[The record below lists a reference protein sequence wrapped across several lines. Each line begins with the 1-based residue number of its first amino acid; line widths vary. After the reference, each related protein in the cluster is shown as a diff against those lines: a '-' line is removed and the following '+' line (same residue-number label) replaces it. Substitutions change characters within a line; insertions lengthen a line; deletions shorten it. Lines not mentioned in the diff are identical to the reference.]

1 MDEQYQLGLEF
12 GVRGT
17 PAVYT
22 AEGAQLGGYVTPQ
35 QLNQRLGL

>member
-1 MDEQYQLGLEF
+1 QLGLEF